1 MDTQG
6 VALVNMLRAVDLE
19 ARGAKKIERAPGL
32 ARADWGPPADAV
44 TGNAQAVELGP
55 GG

>member
-32 ARADWGPPADAV
+32 ADWGPPADAV